1 MSINVYQSALLAG
14 LGAGALA
21 LFIASLFMNDG
32 RLPWA
37 APPLVDIKENPLQA
51 RVAYVHENTAM
62 SCPVPPC
69 DSSGFALKVTHEN
82 SSNATLLGY
91 EICTTTSSCVQSEGL
106 TYEIEFTKTGFR
118 NTFSPEG
125 WSNAIF
131 LGQVQGWKAHD
142 SVDIKLLIR
151 PANTSGSFWVYL
163 GESEILEFERI

>member
-1 MSINVYQSALLAG
+1 MNSNVYLSALLAG

-21 LFIASLFMNDG
+21 LFIATLFMNDG

-37 APPLVDIKENPLQA
+37 EPPHVDIKENPLQA

-62 SCPVPPC
+62 SCPVQPC
-69 DSSGFALKVTHEN
+69 DSSSFALKVTYKN
-82 SSNATLLGY
+82 ISKATLLGY
-91 EICTTTSSCVQSEGL
+91 EICTTSSSYVQSEGL
-106 TYEIEFTKTGFR
+106 IYEIEATRIGFQ
-118 NTFSPEG
+118 NTSSPEG

-131 LGQVQGWKAHD
+131 LGQVQGWKAGD

-151 PANTSGSFWVYL
+151 PPTTAGSFWVYL